1 MDENKKIR
9 ILIKKPKEEAEIVEI
24 EDKLENLQEIV
35 GGLIDC
41 TPLPGSNNIDIF
53 FNDEGKIMHLDGNVW
68 LAGPGGDCI
77 VGTCYFVGY
86 DSETGESV
94 SLTDKQIKECQ
105 KYVKTFELGKDIDL
119 YSDYLWLVP
128 KMLEKSEK
136 YLKKSFL
143 EM

>member
-9 ILIKKPKEEAEIVEI
+9 ILIKKPKEEAYITEI

-35 GGLIDC
+35 GGLFDC

-68 LAGPGGDCI
+68 LAGRGGDCI

-105 KYVKTFELGKDIDL
+105 KYIKTFELGKDVDL
-119 YSDYLWLVP
+119 YSDYFWLVP